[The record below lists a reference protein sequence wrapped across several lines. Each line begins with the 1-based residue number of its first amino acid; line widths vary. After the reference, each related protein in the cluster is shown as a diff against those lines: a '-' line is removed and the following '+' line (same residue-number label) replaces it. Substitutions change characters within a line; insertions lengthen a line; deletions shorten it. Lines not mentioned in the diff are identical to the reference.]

1 VAADTRYRELTRE
14 WLTVYFPAKQFFFF
28 APSSIVVRTAVPPA
42 TLADAFRRTIGGV
55 EPEAAVRSIA
65 SMEELMADEIARPRA
80 AVAIGSLFALV
91 AVVLAGIGVY
101 AVLSFEI
108 GRRHREL
115 AVHAAVGA
123 SPGQI
128 LGATLRQGLALG
140 SLGTLIGLVTAS
152 WLTQFL
158 AAALFEVTPL
168 DAVSFALAAAGLL
181 AMVTLAT
188 LGPARHAARVD
199 PAVLLRAE

>member
-1 VAADTRYRELTRE
+1 
-14 WLTVYFPAKQFFFF
+14 
-28 APSSIVVRTAVPPA
+28 
-42 TLADAFRRTIGGV
+42 
-55 EPEAAVRSIA
+55 VRSIA